1 MEPFTTVELCTGRVG
16 ATPPNAIERYPR
28 GDASGTDLDGLRRG
42 LPTRTRNATST
53 LAEFAIAVSGRSHEP
68 DLGAI
73 PRLVERDHPREGQEA
88 RREDPEEDTPTG
100 QGQQLPDDV
109 GNRSRPR
116 TWGISLDRRLASD
129 ANERDAGLVTLVTDR
144 HFRLASL
151 REQDQIVLEALRQT
165 KW

>member
-1 MEPFTTVELCTGRVG
+1 MRSRRWSSARVVSS
-16 ATPPNAIERYPR
+16 ATSPNAIQGYPR
-28 GDASGTDLDGLRRG
+28 VEDLGSRPGRSPSRT
-42 LPTRTRNATST
+42 PTRTRNATST
-53 LAEFAIAVSGRSHEP
+53 LAEFATAVSGRSHEP

-116 TWGISLDRRLASD
+116 TWGISLDRRVAGD
-129 ANERDAGLVTLVTDR
+129 ANERDAGLMTLVTDR

-151 REQDQIVLEALRQT
+151 REQDQIVLEALRQS